1 MSSRRIVHVDLDS
14 FYVSVERLLNP
25 RLNGLPVIV
34 GGNSDRGVVSSC
46 SYEARAFGVHAAMP
60 IKKAKQLCTDAVFVV
75 GDMDKYSKY
84 SNLVTDIIAENSPI
98 YEKASIDE
106 HYIDISGMDKFY
118 SSLKWAQDLKGKI
131 NKNTGLPI
139 SFAVSINK
147 TVAKIGTGEV
157 KPLGEIYIEQEKVNQ
172 FLDPLAIT
180 KIPMLG
186 KKTFE
191 ILSGIGLKTI
201 KDIREMPVETLVK
214 LLGKNGQSI
223 WEKANG
229 IDNSEVIPYQEQKSM
244 SSETTFIND
253 IIDVNNMLDIIS
265 EMVVNLAYKLRKEEL
280 LTSTVTVKIRYSDFD
295 TQTLQKQ
302 IPYSAFDH
310 HLILHAK
317 ELFLKLY
324 RRRTKVRL
332 IGVKFSKL
340 VRGAAQL
347 NLFEDATEMTN
358 LYKALDAIK
367 NKYGEQIIKRG
378 NSL

>member
-14 FYVSVERLLNP
+14 FYVSVERLLNS

-118 SSLKWAQDLKGKI
+118 SSLKWAQDLKSKI
-131 NKNTGLPI
+131 NKDTGLPI

-324 RRRTKVRL
+324 RRRAKVRL

>member
-14 FYVSVERLLNP
+14 FYVSVERLLNS
-25 RLNGLPVIV
+25 RLNGLPIIV

-60 IKKAKQLCTDAVFVV
+60 IRKAKQLCPDAVFIT
-75 GDMDKYSKY
+75 GNMEKYSKY
-84 SNLVTDIIAENSPI
+84 SNLVTDIIAENSPV

-118 SSLKWAQDLKGKI
+118 SSLKWAQDLKSKI
-131 NKNTGLPI
+131 DKNTGLPI
-139 SFAVSINK
+139 SFAVSVNK

-157 KPLGEIYIEQEKVNQ
+157 KPLGEICIEQAEVNN

-201 KDIREMPVETLVK
+201 KDIRETPVEKIVK

-244 SSETTFIND
+244 SSETTFANDIND
-253 IIDVNNMLDIIS
+253 INKMLDIIS
-265 EMVVNLAYKLRKEEL
+265 EMAVNLAYKLRKEEL

-295 TQTLQKQ
+295 TQTLQNK
-302 IPYSAFDH
+302 F
-310 HLILHAK
+310 LI
-317 ELFLKLY
+317 
-324 RRRTKVRL
+324 
-332 IGVKFSKL
+332 
-340 VRGAAQL
+340 QL
-347 NLFEDATEMTN
+347 STIT
-358 LYKALDAIK
+358 
-367 NKYGEQIIKRG
+367 
-378 NSL
+378 

>member
-14 FYVSVERLLNP
+14 FYVSVERLLNS
-25 RLNGLPVIV
+25 RLNGLPIIV

-60 IKKAKQLCTDAVFVV
+60 IRKAKQLCPDAVFIT
-75 GDMDKYSKY
+75 GNMEKYSKY
-84 SNLVTDIIAENSPI
+84 SNLVTDIIAENSPV

-118 SSLKWAQDLKGKI
+118 SSLKWAQDLKSKI
-131 NKNTGLPI
+131 YKNTGLPI
-139 SFAVSINK
+139 SFAVSVNK

-157 KPLGEIYIEQEKVNQ
+157 KPLGEICIEQAEVNN

-201 KDIREMPVETLVK
+201 KDIRETPVEKIVK

-244 SSETTFIND
+244 SSETTFANDIND
-253 IIDVNNMLDIIS
+253 INKMLDIIS
-265 EMVVNLAYKLRKEEL
+265 EMAVNLAYKLRKEEL

-310 HLILHAK
+310 HLISHAK

-324 RRRTKVRL
+324 KRRAKVRL
-332 IGVKFSKL
+332 IGVKFSQL
-340 VRGAAQL
+340 VRGATQL

-358 LYKALDAIK
+358 LYKALDKIK